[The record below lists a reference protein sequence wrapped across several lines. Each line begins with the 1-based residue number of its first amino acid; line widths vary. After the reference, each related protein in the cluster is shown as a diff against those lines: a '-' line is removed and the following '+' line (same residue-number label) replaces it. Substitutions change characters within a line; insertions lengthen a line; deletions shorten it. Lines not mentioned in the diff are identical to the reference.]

1 MARDATAHA
10 CWTSATLDAANEQH
24 LGPTPGTEIPDTLNA
39 LLMPLPFAALLFFG
53 VGILDR
59 KTVVLQDNPV
69 S

>member
-1 MARDATAHA
+1 MTAHA

-39 LLMPLPFAALLFFG
+39 LLTPLPFAALLFIG

>member
-1 MARDATAHA
+1 VARDATAHA

-59 KTVVLQDNPV
+59 KTAVLQDNPV

>member
-1 MARDATAHA
+1 
-10 CWTSATLDAANEQH
+10 LDAANEQH
-24 LGPTPGTEIPDTLNA
+24 LGPTPGMDIPDTLNA
-39 LLMPLPFAALLFFG
+39 LLMPLPFAALLCCG

>member
-1 MARDATAHA
+1 M
-10 CWTSATLDAANEQH
+10 DAANEQH

-39 LLMPLPFAALLFFG
+39 LLMPLPFAALLFIG

-59 KTVVLQDNPV
+59 KTVVLQDNLV